1 MSIKNE
7 NEFFC
12 EICNHTWSRKYDYER
27 HLKCAKHAKM
37 RKESKEIRKESK
49 EIRKE
54 SKEIRKTGKE
64 IRKTGKEIRKMTAK
78 NDIFQ
83 PIDDISQHTPS
94 EKIIETRYCCDYCK
108 FSTTNKKEANA
119 HRVSKQHT
127 KNENKEEDFLDI
139 INRYVCLSCD
149 KSYDKYISCWKHSK
163 KCIVNELS
171 ENKEETSKKQENI
184 IEKDVMTAEVFL
196 DGTVAT
202 GYPLTIGHVQYQD
215 EEQDVELNMVVKAS
229 DSELLKTS
237 VFLESVVEK
246 MMESNKNVIE
256 KVFNLMEKMSE
267 TISRPQNAIIQTNT
281 NTNTNS
287 NNNTTNNHCTINMFL
302 NEKCKDAINI
312 TDWVNNLVL
321 DFEHL
326 HFNADN
332 GFQKGLTKM
341 LIDNLKLY
349 NIYMRPIHFT
359 DIKRD
364 TMYIKDADEWT
375 KHDNHDKL
383 IEVLETGARQGLECF
398 AEWCEENTP
407 AYHDLDSNAGKT
419 YMRMHQNVIRPYV
432 DRIKAY
438 PKVVKEL
445 ARATQLRKEDQQVT

>member
-1 MSIKNE
+1 M
-7 NEFFC
+7 
-12 EICNHTWSRKYDYER
+12 
-27 HLKCAKHAKM
+27 
-37 RKESKEIRKESK
+37 
-49 EIRKE
+49 
-54 SKEIRKTGKE
+54 
-64 IRKTGKEIRKMTAK
+64 
-78 NDIFQ
+78 
-83 PIDDISQHTPS
+83 
-94 EKIIETRYCCDYCK
+94 
-108 FSTTNKKEANA
+108 
-119 HRVSKQHT
+119 
-127 KNENKEEDFLDI
+127 
-139 INRYVCLSCD
+139 
-149 KSYDKYISCWKHSK
+149 
-163 KCIVNELS
+163 
-171 ENKEETSKKQENI
+171 
-184 IEKDVMTAEVFL
+184 
-196 DGTVAT
+196 
-202 GYPLTIGHVQYQD
+202 
-215 EEQDVELNMVVKAS
+215 
-229 DSELLKTS
+229 
-237 VFLESVVEK
+237 
-246 MMESNKNVIE
+246 
-256 KVFNLMEKMSE
+256 
-267 TISRPQNAIIQTNT
+267 
-281 NTNTNS
+281 
-287 NNNTTNNHCTINMFL
+287 
-302 NEKCKDAINI
+302 
-312 TDWVNNLVL
+312 VNNLVL